1 MIVAASGYF
10 DPVHIGHIEYLTLAK
25 ALGDKLI
32 VIVNNEAQTIAK
44 KGVEFMPIKER
55 AEIIKAL
62 RCVDEVVISIDT
74 DASVC
79 KTLEL
84 IKPDI
89 FAKGGDRYTYEIP
102 ETPVCQK
109 LGIKIVDGLGAKI
122 QSSSELTKR
131 KVFK

>member
-25 ALGDKLI
+25 ALGDKLV

-44 KGVEFMPIKER
+44 KGKEFMPLKER
-55 AEIIKAL
+55 VEIIKAL
-62 RCVDEVVISIDT
+62 RCVDEVVVSIDT
-74 DASVC
+74 DPSVC
-79 KTLEL
+79 KTLEM

-102 ETPVCQK
+102 ETPICK
-109 LGIKIVDGLGAKI
+109 RLGIKIIDGLGAKI
-122 QSSSELTKR
+122 QSSSNLIR
-131 KVFK
+131 L